1 MAGRTCSSIVK
12 SFCTFLGDGE
22 QKCQMVV
29 WSSFGHRSFATF
41 SANKIGV
48 RSLLNRKFKNFQE
61 RRVWS
66 WSEAKVWLYQYI
78 RQTICAAPPKKEQ
91 TFQRHADVSKIQSIY
106 WHHFIKFCLPP
117 HLRETKYF
125 LFSFQT
131 SNYRS
136 LYAGRTYSN
145 VS

>member
-1 MAGRTCSSIVK
+1 MVFWYFVFLSLCLFVLVCLSSSYLSSSQSSCSSIVK

-117 HLRETKYF
+117 HLREI
-125 LFSFQT
+125 
-131 SNYRS
+131 
-136 LYAGRTYSN
+136 
-145 VS
+145 